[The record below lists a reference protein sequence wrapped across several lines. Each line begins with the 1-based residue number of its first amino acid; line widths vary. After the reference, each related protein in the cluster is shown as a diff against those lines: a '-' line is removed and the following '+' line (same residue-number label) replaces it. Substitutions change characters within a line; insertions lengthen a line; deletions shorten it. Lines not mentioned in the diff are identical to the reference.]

1 VPTIIR
7 DATNTA
13 RTITAVQVRDATN
26 TPRTIS
32 EIWVRDSN
40 NVPRLVFSIAPPMT
54 ASASPET
61 VFGFSNGSGVA
72 TTDATT
78 VTPSGGTAPYTY
90 SWTVLSFDNATPPTA
105 DTPNAATTTFTQ
117 TGIGIGESYS
127 ATWQCEVTDSSPSP
141 YTAVANVSSFWADTA

>member
-1 VPTIIR
+1 VTTIIR

-32 EIWVRDSN
+32 EIWARDSN
-40 NVPRLVFSIAPPMT
+40 NVSRLVFSIASPMT

-61 VFGFSNGSGVA
+61 VFGFSGGSGLA
-72 TTDATT
+72 TTDSTT
-78 VTPSGGTAPYTY
+78 VTPSGGTAPYSY
-90 SWTVLSFDNATPPTA
+90 AWTLLTFDNATPPSA
-105 DTPNAATTTFTQ
+105 DLPTAATTTFTQ
-117 TGIGIGESYS
+117 TGIGPSENYS

-141 YTAVANVSSFWADTA
+141 YTALAYVSSFWTGTV